1 MTMCTMAVRTAA
13 AMSLIF
19 AASFSPA
26 ETTSPPP
33 ASPAPASPAHASAS
47 AAAELDK
54 HLTGLSS
61 WAADFTQTIDDG
73 HGNVQRSAAGRLF
86 LQRPGKFRWDYTQ
99 PSEQLVLADGRQ
111 IWFYDKDLA
120 QANVRDMDTS
130 LASTPASLLSG
141 SGSVSTQFNVT
152 ALPASGGLQWY
163 QLIPK
168 HADTDFQVVRIGF
181 DKGDLRSMFLAD
193 KLNQITQ
200 LTFSNSKRNIVIA
213 AGSVFVRAAA
223 GSRCDRTRRQVRT
236 NDGTYRPLADRLRP
250 QSLDEYV
257 GQSHL
262 LGVGAPLR
270 RALESGRPHSMIL
283 WGPPGTGKTT
293 LARLVASGAHAEFIA
308 LSAVLAGIKDIRA
321 VVEQARSLR
330 GTRDTVLF
338 LDEVHRFN
346 KSQQD
351 TFLPYV
357 EDGTLI
363 FVGATTENPSFEVN
377 NALLSRARVYVLK
390 PLEAA
395 DLAKLLDRAL
405 QDPERGL
412 GQLKLQIDDGARELL
427 LAAADGDARRML
439 NLLETAADLSSAE
452 EAGRRLDVDTMRAVI
467 GSTYVRFDKGGENF
481 YDQISALH
489 KSVRGSDPDAALYW
503 LCRMLAGGCDPL
515 YIARRALRMASED
528 IGNADPRALTL
539 ALEACSVYERL
550 GSPEGEL
557 AIAQAVVF
565 MACAAK
571 SNAVYTAYKAA
582 AEDAAGLGSLEVP
595 LHLRNAPTRLMKE
608 IGYGKG
614 YRYAHDEPGGYA
626 AGERYFPDE
635 MPDRRYYVPAPRGL
649 EIKIGEA
656 LNARRER
663 DARAR
668 GAGG

>member
-1 MTMCTMAVRTAA
+1 MT
-13 AMSLIF
+13 
-19 AASFSPA
+19 
-26 ETTSPPP
+26 
-33 ASPAPASPAHASAS
+33 
-47 AAAELDK
+47 
-54 HLTGLSS
+54 
-61 WAADFTQTIDDG
+61 
-73 HGNVQRSAAGRLF
+73 
-86 LQRPGKFRWDYTQ
+86 
-99 PSEQLVLADGRQ
+99 
-111 IWFYDKDLA
+111 
-120 QANVRDMDTS
+120 
-130 LASTPASLLSG
+130 
-141 SGSVSTQFNVT
+141 VS
-152 ALPASGGLQWY
+152 
-163 QLIPK
+163 
-168 HADTDFQVVRIGF
+168 
-181 DKGDLRSMFLAD
+181 
-193 KLNQITQ
+193 
-200 LTFSNSKRNIVIA
+200 
-213 AGSVFVRAAA
+213 
-223 GSRCDRTRRQVRT
+223 
-236 NDGTYRPLADRLRP
+236 DGTYRPLADRLRP

-262 LGVGAPLR
+262 LGAGAPLR

-293 LARLVASGAHAEFIA
+293 LARLVANGAQAEFIA

-321 VVEQARSLR
+321 VVEQARASR

-390 PLEAA
+390 SIDAA
-395 DLAKLLDRAL
+395 DLGKLLDRAL
-405 QDPERGL
+405 MDRERGL
-412 GQLKLQIDDGARELL
+412 GKLDLQIDAGARELL
-427 LAAADGDARRML
+427 VAAADGDARRML
-439 NLLETAADLSSAE
+439 NLLETAADLSSPQDS
-452 EAGRRLDVDTMRAVI
+452 GRRLDVDTTRAVI

-528 IGNADPRALTL
+528 IGNADPRALTM
-539 ALEACSVYERL
+539 ALEACAVYERL

-557 AIAQAVVF
+557 AIAQAIVF

-582 AEDAAGLGSLEVP
+582 TEDATSLGSLEVP

-626 AGERYFPDE
+626 AGERYLPDE
-635 MPDRRYYVPAPRGL
+635 MPDRRYYVPVQRGL

-656 LNARRER
+656 LNARRQR
-663 DARAR
+663 DGRSR
-668 GAGG
+668 E

>member
-1 MTMCTMAVRTAA
+1 MTV
-13 AMSLIF
+13 
-19 AASFSPA
+19 
-26 ETTSPPP
+26 
-33 ASPAPASPAHASAS
+33 
-47 AAAELDK
+47 
-54 HLTGLSS
+54 G
-61 WAADFTQTIDDG
+61 
-73 HGNVQRSAAGRLF
+73 
-86 LQRPGKFRWDYTQ
+86 
-99 PSEQLVLADGRQ
+99 
-111 IWFYDKDLA
+111 
-120 QANVRDMDTS
+120 
-130 LASTPASLLSG
+130 
-141 SGSVSTQFNVT
+141 
-152 ALPASGGLQWY
+152 
-163 QLIPK
+163 
-168 HADTDFQVVRIGF
+168 
-181 DKGDLRSMFLAD
+181 
-193 KLNQITQ
+193 
-200 LTFSNSKRNIVIA
+200 
-213 AGSVFVRAAA
+213 
-223 GSRCDRTRRQVRT
+223 
-236 NDGTYRPLADRLRP
+236 DGTYRPLADRLRP

-262 LGVGAPLR
+262 LGPGAPLR
-270 RALESGRPHSMIL
+270 RALEAGRPHSMIL

-293 LARLVASGAHAEFIA
+293 LARLVATGANAQFIA

-390 PLEAA
+390 SLDAA
-395 DLAKLLDRAL
+395 DLGKLLDRAL
-405 QDPERGL
+405 TDRDRGL
-412 GQLKLQIDDGARELL
+412 GKLNLRVDAGARELL

-439 NLLETAADLSSAE
+439 NLLETAADLSTPLDGDSSQP
-452 EAGRRLDVDTMRAVI
+452 AGRRLDVDTTRAVI

-489 KSVRGSDPDAALYW
+489 KSVRGSDPDASLYW

-539 ALEACSVYERL
+539 ALEACAVYERL

-557 AIAQAVVF
+557 AIAQAIVF

-571 SNAVYTAYKAA
+571 SNAVYTAYNAA
-582 AEDAAGLGSLEVP
+582 TADATSLGSLEVP

-635 MPDRRYYVPAPRGL
+635 MPDRQYYVPAPRGL

-668 GAGG
+668 RAGGP